1 MKLFNEHDTVIY
13 TDAQGRRIDTFVVYD
28 TDEITGYTH
37 INHEN
42 LVVPQDALELH
53 PVTIEKHHLPMHD
66 AFSFEL
72 FKKLKEKF
80 SPVETVAASRYLKV
94 EKTFAEPLA
103 KAS

>member
-1 MKLFNEHDTVIY
+1 MKLYNEHDTVIY

-28 TDEITGYTH
+28 TDEITGLTH

-42 LVVPQDALELH
+42 LVVQQDALELH
-53 PVTIEKHHLPMHD
+53 PVTIEKHHLPMQD

-80 SPVETVAASRYLKV
+80 SPVETIPVSRYMKV
-94 EKTFAEPLA
+94 EKAYEENLA